1 MQARRSLKHQ
11 RFQRVR
17 DRAYNI
23 ESCAGNIQTSKS
35 SRAAMIVYITV
46 QLSLPNRRLPANE
59 QVLFYYFSLSMD
71 NFVLSVPENVC
82 PDVMLHWISCNVYT
96 LAKNCCKLDELIK
109 SYRDLKFQQDKKR
122 CRV

>member
-1 MQARRSLKHQ
+1 
-11 RFQRVR
+11 
-17 DRAYNI
+17 
-23 ESCAGNIQTSKS
+23 
-35 SRAAMIVYITV
+35 MIVYITV